1 MRATKNNNNPGIN
14 LAKTFMEKILRLL
27 KNHKGALNKQ
37 QAILYSQLGRF
48 NIVKM
53 PILPK
58 LIHRF
63 NATQIKNPTDFGE
76 I

>member
-37 QAILYSQLGRF
+37 QAILYS
-48 NIVKM
+48 
-53 PILPK
+53 
-58 LIHRF
+58 
-63 NATQIKNPTDFGE
+63 
-76 I
+76 